1 MVADAGNPQ
10 IEALLYEK
18 LADGRVRCRLC
29 NHRCVI
35 AEGMRGLCHVRQNTN
50 QTLFSL
56 SYGRAVAE
64 HVDLVE
70 KKPLF
75 HFYPGST
82 AYSIG
87 TAGCNFRCRW
97 CQNWQI
103 SQTPR
108 DQLWMQGQSILP
120 AQIVAAAKHA
130 GSRSIAYTY
139 TEPTVFFEYA
149 YETAQLAHENG
160 LANLL
165 VTNGYMTREAWDM
178 FRPWL
183 DAANVDLKGFRE
195 STYRKYVGAR
205 LQPILDNM
213 KHLKQQGVW
222 LEVTT
227 LVIPGINDDP
237 SELQDAATFVAREL
251 GSETPWHIS
260 RFFPA
265 YQMTEVP
272 PTPLATLQQAQ
283 QIGRDA
289 GLAYVYL
296 GNVQDEASTFCPGC
310 GELLIRRT
318 LLGVVENQVLSEG
331 RCPSCGADVA
341 GIGMGFQDPSTGK
354 TTT

>member
-1 MVADAGNPQ
+1 
-10 IEALLYEK
+10 
-18 LADGRVRCRLC
+18 
-29 NHRCVI
+29 
-35 AEGMRGLCHVRQNTN
+35 
-50 QTLFSL
+50 
-56 SYGRAVAE
+56 
-64 HVDLVE
+64 
-70 KKPLF
+70 
-75 HFYPGST
+75 
-82 AYSIG
+82 
-87 TAGCNFRCRW
+87 
-97 CQNWQI
+97 
-103 SQTPR
+103 
-108 DQLWMQGQSILP
+108 MQGQSILP
-120 AQIVAAAKHA
+120 AQIVAAAKRA

-149 YETAQLAHENG
+149 YETAQLARENG

-178 FRPWL
+178 FHPWL

-195 STYRKYVGAR
+195 STYRKYAGAR

-237 SELQDAATFVAREL
+237 SELQDAAIFVAREL

-265 YQMTEVP
+265 YQMTDVP
-272 PTPLATLQQAQ
+272 PTPLATLQQAR

-289 GLAYVYL
+289 GLAHVYL

-318 LLGVVENQVLSEG
+318 PWGMLENRVLPEG
-331 RCPSCGADVA
+331 CCPNCGADVA
-341 GIGMGFQDPSTGK
+341 GIGMGFQDPSTGRM
-354 TTT
+354 TT